1 MLGSEAREDK
11 CRQCQGDGSA
21 CSTSIGDLEMNNLQA
36 GYNDIL
42 LIPSGATNIEIYEKS
57 PSNNYLAIRNLTG
70 HYLLNGYYRIDFPRV
85 LSFAGSTWHYER
97 RPQGFAA
104 PDKLTCMGP
113 TTQALYLVVNV
124 ELLDS
129 NKNGGVLL
137 SCFFIF
143 PKLLQQEKN
152 VGVHYE
158 YSIPTKAAIDPTP
171 DTYFWS
177 YTDFAPCSASCGGG
191 SQSRSV
197 TCNSRSTLEEVEISL
212 CDASAKP
219 AEVQKCGT
227 EVCAPH
233 WSDKPWSKCST
244 PCGPEGTQEREVKC
258 ERISSDG

>member
-21 CSTSIGDLEMNNLQA
+21 CSTSIDDLDMNNLQA

-113 TTQALYLVVNV
+113 TTQALYLVVNI
-124 ELLDS
+124 LLLVS
-129 NKNGGVLL
+129 NIK
-137 SCFFIF
+137 
-143 PKLLQQEKN
+143 
-152 VGVHYE
+152 
-158 YSIPTKAAIDPTP
+158 
-171 DTYFWS
+171 
-177 YTDFAPCSASCGGG
+177 
-191 SQSRSV
+191 
-197 TCNSRSTLEEVEISL
+197 
-212 CDASAKP
+212 
-219 AEVQKCGT
+219 
-227 EVCAPH
+227 
-233 WSDKPWSKCST
+233 
-244 PCGPEGTQEREVKC
+244 
-258 ERISSDG
+258 